1 MAEEIK
7 VLTGGRPLQVIPY
20 SEKIKDD
27 GKWFESNC
35 DYIIARSKF
44 RSGMA
49 SGTTTRDLQTLYGVY
64 NNKFP
69 MGWFTHITDPLSA
82 QDDKHKAFPA
92 KIRPVTILR
101 TNIDLLLAEYPRRP
115 FIYQVN
121 NLSDSGYNEFL
132 EQQNKAVEQNV
143 TAHFQKMLQLQLI
156 DAGLLSED
164 GQPTSED
171 AAKQVQ
177 EELDN
182 LQLPEDVKEAFF
194 ASYKDKIAIQGQTW
208 LRRAI
213 QEHELRQ
220 KFQKNFKHWLIVGEA
235 YSYKTVRFD
244 NLVYESV
251 SPLDIDYIKS
261 NDMDYI
267 EDAEQVVRRRR
278 MVLSDV
284 VDIYYPD
291 LKKQDVINLQQKAQL
306 ATPDSFLR
314 HLQDFNQ
321 TQLTHGYLNVYH
333 TTWKGKKEVVFV
345 VNTETGE
352 EYQVDEDYKID
363 PATEKI
369 TDRIYP
375 NEIYEC
381 TKIGDLYVQKRPIL
395 FQRNAMNNFSTC
407 KQPYNGRR
415 FSDMESENIGPLEL
429 GIPFQIMY
437 IIVTR
442 TLELTIAKSK
452 GKIFLIDQNAIP
464 TDNGWTE
471 EKFFYYAEALG
482 YALVDRNKIG
492 VDKSFNQYQVVDMS
506 LFDSIKQLI
515 ELQQHFKQE
524 WDDVLGINRQ
534 RKGQTYASDAVGNNE
549 RAAFQSTVITDMIFN
564 NYEEFISRELQG
576 ILDLSKFTNISG
588 VHKMWNDTELGNQVL
603 EIEPT
608 QYSNAELGVFVQ
620 SSSEALQI
628 LKALQNDAQA
638 MLQNGAKPSTVLE
651 VRRAQNIAEL
661 SAKLKK
667 IEELQAQADQAN
679 AKNEQDAQKMA
690 DERTKEFAAYNSTLQ
705 TAFMNAEYDRKEDV
719 KMLEIEG
726 NLYSFQAADEATPD
740 GTPGIIDIEKHRL
753 EREKHRDGIAQ
764 QNMDRV
770 AKLKSETED
779 RKLKR
784 EEIAS
789 KERNEKVKAK
799 AKKSSTTK

>member
-1 MAEEIK
+1 VEENKILANGK
-7 VLTGGRPLQVIPY
+7 PLQVISY
-20 SEKIKDD
+20 KDKIKED
-27 GKWFESNC
+27 GKWFEANC
-35 DYIIARSKF
+35 NFILSRSKF
-44 RSGMA
+44 KTGTIASASTSGV
-49 SGTTTRDLQTLYGVY
+49 RDLQTLYGVY

-69 MGWFTHITDPLSA
+69 MEWFKHITDPLSA
-82 QDDKHKAFPA
+82 KDDKHKAFPA

-121 NLSDSGYNEFL
+121 NLSDAGYNEFL
-132 EQQNKAVEQNV
+132 EQQNKAVEQNL
-143 TAHFQKMLQLQLI
+143 TEHFHKMLQLQLI
-156 DAGLLSED
+156 DAGLLTQD

-171 AAKQVQ
+171 AAKQIQ

-182 LQLPEDVKEAFF
+182 MQLPSDVKESFF
-194 ASYKDKIAIQGQTW
+194 ASYKDKIAIQGQAW

-213 QEHELRQ
+213 QEHEIKQ
-220 KFQKNFKHWLIVGEA
+220 KFQKNFKHWLIVGES

-244 NLVYESV
+244 NLVYEIV
-251 SPLDIDYIKS
+251 SPLDIDYVKS
-261 NDMDYI
+261 NDNDYI
-267 EDAEQVVRRRR
+267 EDAEQIVRRRR
-278 MVLSDV
+278 LTISDV

-291 LKKQDVINLQQKAQL
+291 LKKQDLLNLEQKAML
-306 ATPDSFLR
+306 ATPDAFLR
-314 HLQDFNQ
+314 HLES
-321 TQLTHGYLNVYH
+321 THHRTEYIYVYH
-333 TTWKGKKEVVFV
+333 TTWKGKKEILFV
-345 VNTETGE
+345 MNLETGE

-363 PATEKI
+363 RNTEKI
-369 TDRIYP
+369 TERVYV

-381 TKIGDLYVQKRPIL
+381 TKIGDIYVQKRPIL

-415 FSDMESENIGPLEL
+415 FSDMEAENLGPLEL

-452 GKIFLIDQNAIP
+452 GKIFLIDQNVIP

-471 EKFFYYAEALG
+471 EKFFYYMEGLG
-482 YALVDRNKIG
+482 YALMNRNQLG
-492 VDKSFNQYQVVDMS
+492 VDKSFNQYQVLDMS

-549 RAAFQSTVITDMIFN
+549 RATFQSTVITDMIFN

-588 VHKMWNDTELGNQVL
+588 VHKMWNDSELGNQIL

-628 LKALQNDAQA
+628 LKSMQNDAQA

-651 VRRAQNIAEL
+651 VKRAQNIAEL

-667 IEELQAQADQAN
+667 IEELQAQAEQAI
-679 AKNEQDAQKMA
+679 AQNEQEAQKMA
-690 DERTKEFAAYNSTLQ
+690 DERAKDFAAYNSTLQ
-705 TAFMNAEYDRKEDV
+705 TALMNAEYDRKEDV
-719 KMLEIEG
+719 EMLKIEG
-726 NLYSFQAADEATPD
+726 DLYSFNAADEATPD
-740 GTPGIIDIEKHRL
+740 GTPDILEIEKHKL
-753 EREKHRDGIAQ
+753 EREKHRDSMMQ
-764 QNMDRV
+764 QNADRAAQIKADV
-770 AKLKSETED
+770 EN

-789 KERNEKVKAK
+789 KERNEKIKAK
-799 AKKSSTTK
+799 AKKTSTTK